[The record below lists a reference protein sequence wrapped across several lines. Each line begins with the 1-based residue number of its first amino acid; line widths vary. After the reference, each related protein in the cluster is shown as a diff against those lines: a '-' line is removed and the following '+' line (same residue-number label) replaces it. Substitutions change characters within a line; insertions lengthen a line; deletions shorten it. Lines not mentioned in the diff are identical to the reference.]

1 MNFDQ
6 LLLQTDS
13 SLSNRLKTVKET
25 NSEVINELINNNEKA
40 ITDEFVDALVETIE
54 QLLSHYNQLLIK
66 SQDISLDSYN
76 NLSNQN
82 LMLEFTK
89 LKANEN
95 DQEKIDK
102 LEELYKRILEQYNVV
117 VIKIKEDLSN
127 KDNNIEI
134 NNLVLK
140 INENLDKINK
150 LKLSNDT
157 LTELIN
163 IYKNVCNKINYE
175 ANI

>member
-1 MNFDQ
+1 
-6 LLLQTDS
+6 
-13 SLSNRLKTVKET
+13 LSNRLKTVKET

-150 LKLSNDT
+150 LKLS
-157 LTELIN
+157 
-163 IYKNVCNKINYE
+163 
-175 ANI
+175 